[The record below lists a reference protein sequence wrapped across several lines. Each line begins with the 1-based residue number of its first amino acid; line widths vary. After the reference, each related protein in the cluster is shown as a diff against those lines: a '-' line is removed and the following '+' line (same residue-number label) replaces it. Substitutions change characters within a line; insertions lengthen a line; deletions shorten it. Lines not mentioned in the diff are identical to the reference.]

1 MPKWISVFLI
11 VAIAHMQFAVCGSCG
26 RACTSKSASNACCSD
41 SIQDDHSEHNDDSCH
56 HHCQAPTHR
65 ENEQAS
71 HSLDSAEQT
80 LCVAEATQCRAR
92 MVESIGCQCTCP
104 LCISHRRAHIAAN
117 HLLTQLRQDLS
128 KISLSIQATYLTPSY
143 QGLDGQRA
151 VACVSFQPSRFPS
164 ILDSLCRLRI

>member
-41 SIQDDHSEHNDDSCH
+41 SIQEEHSDHYDDSCH
-56 HHCQAPTHR
+56 HHCRAPAYR
-65 ENEQAS
+65 ENKQAS
-71 HSLDSAEQT
+71 QSLDSAEQT

-92 MVESIGCQCTCP
+92 IVESIGCQCTCP

-117 HLLTQLRQDLS
+117 HVITQLRHDLS

-143 QGLDGQRA
+143 QGLDSQRA
-151 VACVSFQPSRFPS
+151 IACFLFQPSRFPS